1 MNTKKTSI
9 HMRIFPLLL
18 FFIALFSCTTARK
31 ALPPGNEPAYVYTLN
46 LNELE
51 GDQLKVALT
60 LTGWNQPSATFCFPR
75 IVPGIYGD
83 MDFGQYVSALEAAD
97 EDGKPLAARQIDENC
112 WEISNAR
119 ALHTLTYRVDDAWEA
134 FDLNLKEGFYRS
146 AASSFSPES
155 FVLNTNCLF
164 GYFQGMEDMPVQL
177 SITKPERLYAA
188 TSLKRDSD
196 KTTTAR
202 DVFSAADYHRLVDNP
217 ILYAPPDTAMIQLPG
232 IEVEVACF
240 STSRQSISG
249 EIAQYIRPLLESQAE
264 YLGGQ
269 LPVDKYSFLLYHNLN
284 PEANAYI
291 GDGLEHARSTLI
303 LLYMPLDMAAIRETV
318 YGIAS
323 HEFFHILMPL
333 GLHSR
338 EIADYNFNDPKFS
351 RHLWLYEGMT
361 EYFTMHMPVK
371 TGLESLEDFLREVE
385 RKIAAMQDFDNSI
398 PLTELSL
405 NARAMQDQYYNFY
418 LKGALVNLC
427 LDIRLRE
434 LSGGQYGVQDLV
446 LDLIE
451 KYGPGRPFEDEK
463 LFDEIVAIT
472 GYPEIGAFI
481 GQYIAGA
488 EPLPLEETLQKAGLE
503 LDVETG
509 KITKVA
515 EMTEAQKK
523 LRRYWIGQ

>member
-1 MNTKKTSI
+1 
-9 HMRIFPLLL
+9 MRTTLLAIGA
-18 FFIALFSCTTARK
+18 IALSSCTAAQPVATNS
-31 ALPPGNEPAYVYTLN
+31 NEPAYSFHLN
-46 LNELE
+46 LSEFQEDRLS
-51 GDQLKVALT
+51 VTLT
-60 LTGWNQPSATFCFPR
+60 LPGWNQPTATFCFPK

-97 EDGKPLAARQIDENC
+97 KVGKPLAARQIDENC

-134 FDLNLKEGFYRS
+134 FDFNLKEGFYRS

-155 FVLNTNCLF
+155 FVINTNCLF
-164 GYFQGMEDMPVQL
+164 GYLEGFEDMPIQV
-177 SITKPERLYAA
+177 SVAKPEELYAA
-188 TSLKRDSD
+188 TSLNRDKERS
-196 KTTTAR
+196 AAGR
-202 DVFSAADYHRLVDNP
+202 DVFSAQDYHQLVDNP
-217 ILYAPPDTAMIQLPG
+217 ILYAPPDTTMIHLPG
-232 IEVEVACF
+232 INVEVACH
-240 STSRQSISG
+240 STSGKPISG
-249 EIAQYIRPLLESQAE
+249 EVAQYIRPLLESQAE
-264 YLGGQ
+264 YLGGK

-284 PEANAYI
+284 TEEYGYI

-303 LLYMPLDMAAIRETV
+303 LLYMPLDMDAIRETV

-338 EIADYNFNDPKFS
+338 EIADYDFNNPKFS

-371 TGLESLEDFLREVE
+371 TGLQSPEEFIEEVE
-385 RKIAAMQDFDNSI
+385 RKIAAMKEFDNSI
-398 PLTELSL
+398 PLTELSIK
-405 NARAMQDQYYNFY
+405 AREMQDQYYNFY

-434 LSGGQYGVQDLV
+434 LSGGNYGVQNLV
-446 LDLIE
+446 LGLIE

-472 GYPEIGAFI
+472 GYSEIGEFTDK
-481 GQYIAGA
+481 YIAGG
-488 EPLPLEETLQKAGLE
+488 EPLPLQETLQKAGLD
-503 LDVETG
+503 LDVDTG

>member
-1 MNTKKTSI
+1 
-9 HMRIFPLLL
+9 MRIFPLLL

-51 GDQLKVALT
+51 GDQLKVSLT
-60 LTGWNQPSATFCFPR
+60 LTGWNQPSATFCFPA

-83 MDFGQYVSALEAAD
+83 MNFGQYVSELEAAD
-97 EDGKPLAARQIDENC
+97 EDGKPLTARKVDDNC
-112 WEISNAR
+112 WQLSNAR
-119 ALHTLTYRVDDAWEA
+119 GLRTLTYRVDDAWEA
-134 FDLNLKEGFYRS
+134 FDFNIQKGFYRS

-155 FVLNTNCLF
+155 FVINTNCLF
-164 GYFQGMEDMPVQL
+164 GYFQGMEDMPLQV

-196 KTTTAR
+196 KTTVAR
-202 DVFSAADYHRLVDNP
+202 DVFSARDYHQLVDNP

-232 IEVEVACF
+232 IDVEVACH
-240 STSRQSISG
+240 STSGQPIAG
-249 EIAQYIRPLLESQAE
+249 EVAQFIRPLLESQAQ
-264 YLGGQ
+264 YLGGE
-269 LPVDKYSFLLYHNLN
+269 LPVDKYTFLLYHNLN
-284 PEANAYI
+284 TEEDGYM

-303 LLYMPLDMAAIRETV
+303 LLYMPLDLAVIKANV

-434 LSGGQYGVQDLV
+434 LSGGTYGVQNLV

-451 KYGPGRPFEDEK
+451 KYGPDKPFDDDK
-463 LFDEIVAIT
+463 LFDEVVRTT
-472 GYPEIGAFI
+472 GYPEARDFI
-481 GQYIAGA
+481 DNYIAGA
-488 EPLPLEETLQKAGLE
+488 EPLPLQEMLEKVGLE
-503 LDVETG
+503 LEDG
-509 KITKVA
+509 KIKEVA
-515 EMTEAQKK
+515 DRTEAQKK